1 MNDAVLHFD
10 VRGSGFSDD
19 DAARIIDKTL
29 DNAEAEE
36 TREEQ
41 KTGDSAGRIFRPDF
55 LQDIAQS

>member
-1 MNDAVLHFD
+1 M
-10 VRGSGFSDD
+10 
-19 DAARIIDKTL
+19 DKTL

-41 KTGDSAGRIFRPDF
+41 KTGDSAGRIFRLDF